1 MKELK
6 KLNKEQLVAMVCEL
20 EEALLFVESKLN
32 VKAAKVVLP
41 GRKQQVL
48 EILQQGPVTIGAIAT
63 RLGIS
68 SRNVSSQLSYLRT
81 DGYDICTS
89 STGKKFLA

>member
-1 MKELK
+1 MTKENLIA
-6 KLNKEQLVAMVCEL
+6 VVCEL
-20 EEALLFVESKLN
+20 EEALLFLESKLN
-32 VKAAKVVLP
+32 VKVVKEVLP

-48 EILQQGPVTIGAIAT
+48 EILQQGPITIGAIAT

-89 STGKKFLA
+89 SIGKKFLA